1 MDDIFGFL
9 LLFALFSMAV
19 ANLSDLLTSVD
30 LLDRPREGINESF
43 PRVGKIAIFKY
54 CQSWWM
60 SGASSPLLVFWAW
73 PEGLVVPQWASIV
86 LCWFAI
92 HMVARTLHRV
102 DDGWPIV
109 FPQGVFVISNNADD
123 NADEEEELG
132 TGDDVP
138 GVEDSG
144 VVEPFE

>member
-1 MDDIFGFL
+1 MDGILGFL
-9 LLFALFSMAV
+9 LLFVLFSMAV
-19 ANLSDLLTSVD
+19 ANFSDLLTSVD
-30 LLDRPREGINESF
+30 FLDRPREWINERF
-43 PRVGKIAIFKY
+43 PRVGKIAICKY

-73 PEGLVVPQWASIV
+73 PEALVVPQWASII
-86 LCWFAI
+86 LCWLAI

-109 FPQGVFVISNNADD
+109 FPQGVYVIGDNA
-123 NADEEEELG
+123 NGGADEEEELG
-132 TGDDVP
+132 TGDDVS

-144 VVEPFE
+144 VVESLE